1 MTLAVLWAIKQE
13 VAGLQSAAG
22 QPYCLLKTR
31 FFSISHL
38 HEKEEALA
46 MLNPGTEEE
55 EQASCFAQVVS
66 DIHLFGMCTCIH
78 ARVYA
83 GAHRAIHTLMCAHM
97 CSSQKATSDIIP
109 QVPPIF
115 V

>member
-22 QPYCLLKTR
+22 QPYYSLKTR
-31 FFSISHL
+31 FFSVSHL
-38 HEKEEALA
+38 HEKEEASA

-55 EQASCFAQVVS
+55 EQASCFARVVS
-66 DIHLFGMCTCIH
+66 DIHLFGVCTCIH

-83 GAHRAIHTLMCAHM
+83 GAIHTLVCAHM